1 MFEIIDNSTFN
12 EMFNGI
18 NKPMDIFINH
28 FKNKKST
35 TFLYWYVLEFVAPPF
50 NYYNHEEKHE
60 DIIKLENIL
69 IDNDLKIYVIISGV
83 STKLT
88 DELKTNPIKNV
99 TFLLW
104 PTYLLHYSCYGLEKV
119 YGKPIKD
126 VKIETKFK
134 NLYCNYN
141 VKSKYHRGML
151 MDKLF
156 QTNLFDYGKNSW
168 RINDQSSYNFKFWVE
183 ENIKI
188 DDYGGDEFTGYYTDK
203 FLNLN
208 SFINVVGE
216 TLYNNQDIFITEK
229 TFKCILIEQ
238 PFICLSSQYFHK
250 HLSDLGFKLYEE
262 IFDYGFDCEL
272 ELEDRVDGIINN
284 LLKIKNKDYNVLY
297 EKIKEKVV
305 YNKYHAIKIIENDE
319 FIPNLFLDLYNQN
332 KNSFDFSENI
342 LPYYFKK
349 IIKNKN

>member
-1 MFEIIDNSTFN
+1 MFHGNS
-12 EMFNGI
+12 
-18 NKPMDIFINH
+18 KPMDIFIDY

-35 TFLYWYVLEFVAPPF
+35 TFLYWYVIEFVAPPF
-50 NYYNHEEKHE
+50 NYYDYEKKHN
-60 DIIKLENIL
+60 DIIKLENVL
-69 IDNDLKIYVIISGV
+69 IENDLKMYIIVSGV

-88 DELKTNPIKNV
+88 NELKTNSIKNV

-119 YGKPIKD
+119 YNKSIKD
-126 VKIETKFK
+126 IKIETEFE

-141 VKSKYHRGML
+141 MKSKYHRSML
-151 MDKLF
+151 MDKLY
-156 QTNLFDYGKNSW
+156 QNDLFDYGKNSW
-168 RINDQSSYNFKFWVE
+168 QINKHSNYDFKFWTE

-188 DDYGGDEFTGYYTDK
+188 DNYGDNEFIGYYTDK

-216 TLYNNQDIFITEK
+216 TLYNNEDIFITEK

-250 HLSDLGFKLYEE
+250 HLTDLGFKLYDE
-262 IFDYGFDCEL
+262 IFDYSFDNEL
-272 ELEDRVDGIINN
+272 EIEDRVNGIIKN
-284 LLKIKNKDYNVLY
+284 LLNIKSKDYKVLY
-297 EKIKEKVV
+297 EKIKDKVV
-305 YNKYHAIKIIENDE
+305 YNKSHAIKIIENDE
-319 FIPNLFLDLYNQN
+319 FIPNMFLDLYVQN
-332 KNSFDFSENI
+332 RNIFDLSENI